1 MPTTQSTK
9 PIPAQW
15 LAHVE
20 QWRASGLTRSAYCE
34 QHGINPPCAGL
45 LDSAPPRTI
54 ESHWHP
60 NSDPGQG
67 CRATARRIVVRTDPA
82 LPQWQQTAPARH
94 HARRMAWCLTESIT
108 MITAPI
114 WLVHE
119 PVDMRIGIEGLC
131 ARLAH
136 SLDKSPS
143 DGCAYVF
150 RNRRTTRIKVLMWDH
165 TGVWLCQRRLHQGSF
180 VWPGLGTPVFEL
192 SQAQWN
198 WLITGVDW
206 QRLSPQ
212 KQPEWRF

>member
-1 MPTTQSTK
+1 M
-9 PIPAQW
+9 
-15 LAHVE
+15 
-20 QWRASGLTRSAYCE
+20 
-34 QHGINPPCAGL
+34 
-45 LDSAPPRTI
+45 
-54 ESHWHP
+54 
-60 NSDPGQG
+60 
-67 CRATARRIVVRTDPA
+67 
-82 LPQWQQTAPARH
+82 
-94 HARRMAWCLTESIT
+94 M
-108 MITAPI
+108 TAPI
-114 WLVHE
+114 WLVLE

-131 ARLAH
+131 ARIAH

-180 VWPGLGTPVFEL
+180 VWPTLDTPFFEL
-192 SQAQWN
+192 SDAQWN